1 MSYFLEDHKSINEH
15 IVKNE
20 KIWDILL
27 NRRLLHVYYI
37 DEYGSSGDYLDDFR
51 LHYISQGAVL
61 LEFDNYQIFEI
72 TVDDNSNLWLRSI
85 QNQSL
90 NHSHKCLIT
99 QKSSWSRISNKTI
112 LAYDLVYD
120 FYYKGNVKPSNKV
133 YVVSSI
139 KIIFQN
145 GERIYIS
152 NAGFLIEN
160 ELTSLTGDLIIY
172 SDKRVGVEYKL
183 LNKKT

>member
-1 MSYFLEDHKSINEH
+1 MKPIDGH

-20 KIWDILL
+20 NIWDILL

-51 LHYISQGAVL
+51 FHYLSQGAVL

-72 TVDDNSNLWLRSI
+72 TVDDNNSNLWLRSI

-90 NHSHKCLIT
+90 HHSHRCLTT
-99 QKSSWSRISNKTI
+99 QKSSWSRISNKII
-112 LAYDLVYD
+112 LAYDLVHD
-120 FYYKGNVKPSNKV
+120 FYYKCDVKSSNKV
-133 YVVSSI
+133 DVVSSI
-139 KIIFQN
+139 KITFQN

-160 ELTSLTGDLIIY
+160 ELISLTGDLIIY
-172 SDKRVGVEYKL
+172 SDKRVGVEHKL
-183 LNKKT
+183 LNENT